1 MEYIVSCVSIS
12 AYTSLPSGKS
22 GQFENREKGEGGGG
36 DEFVDFVSNAGPYA
50 MNATS
55 EPYVVNIG
63 FCMCYVDRLSIFKL
77 WFRLIA
83 SSYLTLQMIKNYLD
97 HV

>member
-1 MEYIVSCVSIS
+1 MFLFLLILLFHLVKVVSLKI
-12 AYTSLPSGKS
+12 
-22 GQFENREKGEGGGG
+22 EKRGRGGA

-77 WFRLIA
+77 
-83 SSYLTLQMIKNYLD
+83 
-97 HV
+97 